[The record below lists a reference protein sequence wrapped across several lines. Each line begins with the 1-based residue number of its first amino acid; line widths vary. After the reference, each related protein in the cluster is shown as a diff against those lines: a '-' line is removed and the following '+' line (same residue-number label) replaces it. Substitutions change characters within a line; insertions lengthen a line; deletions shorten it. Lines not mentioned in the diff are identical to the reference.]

1 MQEKTNVQSMYEQY
15 PSHWLRNTLIGLAI
29 VAAVSWSAT
38 SVKYTGLAAKGM
50 EVASGIV
57 HGITHPDT
65 ALLFSTSTDGVPYLM
80 LQTIAIAILGT
91 IFGSILAIPFSFLA
105 SENIVPKWFAR
116 IIRVFTLFIRTIPTL
131 VWALM
136 WIRVTGPGPFCGVMT
151 QSICSIGM
159 LSKMYITAIEDLD
172 THILESLDAMGCTT
186 FQKIR
191 YGIIPQLT
199 ANFISSSIYRFDINM
214 KDATTLGIVGAGGI
228 GASLVQCLNS
238 RRWSMVGSFIFGLMI
253 FVLIIEYIST
263 KIRTKLAQG

>member
-1 MQEKTNVQSMYEQY
+1 MQEKTAAQSMYEQY

-29 VAAVSWSAT
+29 AAAVSWSAT
-38 SVKYTGLAAKGM
+38 SVHYSGLAAKGV
-50 EVASGIV
+50 EVATGII

-65 ALLFSTSTDGVPYLM
+65 ALLFSTATDGVPYLL

-116 IIRVFTLFIRTIPTL
+116 IIRVFTLMIRTIPTL

-238 RRWSMVGSFIFGLMI
+238 RRWSMVGSFIFGLMV

-263 KIRTKLAQG
+263 KIRTKLARG